1 MMLHSFKTWVAAR
14 LLVDASPSARFLPR
28 LRSAVLP
35 ALSFALGWWL
45 AHSLWPHAR
54 WLPLAAQMWLA
65 YGLAWLVLPWR
76 RWPVWVPLAAL
87 LGGVASLALLPG
99 FGLAQWIDLGL
110 VWRRAL
116 PATAFA
122 MMMHLPLRWW
132 RWREERAVQL
142 RLSRAEQTAAMA
154 DLSRQVSVAE
164 LRAMQAQVEPHFL
177 FNSLASLQQLIR
189 HDPMLAE
196 RFLGEFHDYLRLALP
211 SMREPLST
219 VEKELA
225 LVRAYLTVMATRLG
239 GRLQFDVQLAPDC
252 AAHPMP
258 PLMLPTLVENAV
270 QHGIEP
276 QAQGGRVEISARR
289 VDQGLQVEVCDS
301 GIGLQAAAQRG
312 SRGQGLGLAN
322 VRDRLA
328 SLYDGAARMSVQER
342 DGGGVRARIELP
354 WAVGPVLMPAAS

>member
-1 MMLHSFKTWVAAR
+1 MLYSFKTWLASK
-14 LLVDASPSARFLPR
+14 LLAEANPSLSPLRR

-35 ALSFALGWWL
+35 ALLFWLGWWL
-45 AHSLWPHAR
+45 AHSLWPYAR
-54 WLPLAAQMWLA
+54 WLPMAAQMWLA
-65 YGLAWLVLPWR
+65 YSLAWLVLPWR
-76 RWPVWVPLAAL
+76 LWALWVPLAAL
-87 LGGVASLALLPG
+87 LGGVVSLLLLPG
-99 FGLAQWIDLGL
+99 FGLVQWSDFGM

-122 MMMHLPLRWW
+122 LMMHLPLRWW

-164 LRAMQAQVEPHFL
+164 LKTMQAQVEPHFL

-189 HDPMLAE
+189 HDPALAE

-211 SMREPLST
+211 SMRESLST

-225 LVRAYLTVMATRLG
+225 LARAYLTIMVTRLG
-239 GRLQFDVQLAPDC
+239 GRLQFDVHLAPDC

-258 PLMLPTLVENAV
+258 PMMLPTLVENAV

-289 VDQGLQVEVCDS
+289 VDQSLQVEVCDT
-301 GIGLQAAAQRG
+301 GIGLLAAAQQK
-312 SRGQGLGLAN
+312 SKGQGLGLAN

-328 SLYDGAARMSVQER
+328 SLYDGAARITVQER
-342 DGGGVRARIELP
+342 DGGGVCARIDLP
-354 WAVGPVLMPAAS
+354 WAVDPMSTPEVS